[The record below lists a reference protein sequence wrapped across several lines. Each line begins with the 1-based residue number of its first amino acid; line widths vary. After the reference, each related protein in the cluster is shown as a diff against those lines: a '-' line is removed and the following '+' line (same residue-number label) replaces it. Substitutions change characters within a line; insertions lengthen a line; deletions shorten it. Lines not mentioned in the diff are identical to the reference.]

1 VRSTSSFLFGGV
13 LLATLTG
20 CGEQEVK
27 QVAPTPPDPLA
38 DVPED
43 VVPELDE
50 GHWAF
55 DQRAIPLD
63 TEDFAVLQTSEGAAG
78 VSIEVLRSGFKFLV
92 LNLPYLDYLRGGAG
106 TNECVDVEDAAD
118 ALPLGNAQAFLDRLE
133 SQEALTFDAIIVN
146 VDLMNPQ
153 RVDLASPKVPALYHV
168 CGNEPFFGDPGHRA
182 SILQAFTELAS
193 LPKLAYVTVGTELNK
208 YTFYQTPEPDRRLV
222 PEDYVNLA
230 TLYREIYAA
239 VKGVAPA
246 VKVGPGFSWDFM
258 MNVSVPS
265 VAAEFGITDPLSL
278 AAFYRTWQR
287 TIYPF
292 LVAEGTPNAFPDALA
307 ADFVGLTILPD
318 TEADPFLGD
327 PAPTSEEA
335 VAEVEGYYRHVARM
349 GALELGGAGPLPV
362 AFTQIDW
369 PVKSSGFRNQKAPF
383 LETFKRS
390 VSHADVAFAAWRRMS
405 DVLTELDGQTPPCD
419 RLMEGYGQT
428 KEFCNGGLT
437 NDTGS
442 NRDAFE
448 IFLTDP

>member
-1 VRSTSSFLFGGV
+1 MRSRAAFLLNGAFVAGLG
-13 LLATLTG
+13 A

-43 VVPELDE
+43 AVPELDD
-50 GHWAF
+50 GHWGF
-55 DQRAIPLD
+55 EQRAIPLD
-63 TEDFAVLQTSEGAAG
+63 TEDFAVLQADEGAAG
-78 VSIEVLRSGFKFLV
+78 VSVEVLRGGFKSLV

-106 TNECVDVEDAAD
+106 TNDCVDAEDAED
-118 ALPLGNAQAFLDRLE
+118 AFPLASARAFIDRLE
-133 SQEALTFDAIIVN
+133 SQEGLTFDAIIVN

-153 RVDLASPKVPALYHV
+153 RADLASPRVPAIYHI
-168 CGNEPFFGDPGHRA
+168 CGQDPFFGDPEHRA

-193 LPKLAYVTVGTELNK
+193 LPNLAYVTVGTELNK

-239 VKGVAPA
+239 VKAVSPE

-258 MNVSVPS
+258 MSVSVPS
-265 VAAEFGITDPLSL
+265 IASEFGISDPRSI

-292 LVAEGTPNAFPDALA
+292 LVSAGTPNQFPNGLS
-307 ADFVGLTILPD
+307 ADFVGLTMLPD
-318 TEADPFLGD
+318 TEADPFQGD
-327 PAPTSEEA
+327 PAPTGDEA
-335 VAEVEGYYRHVARM
+335 IADVEAYYRFVPRM

-369 PVKSSGFRNQKAPF
+369 PVKSGSFRNQKAPF

-405 DVLTELDGQTPPCD
+405 DVLTDLDGQTPPCD
-419 RLMEGYGQT
+419 RLIEGYGQT
-428 KEFCNGGLT
+428 KEFCNSGLT

-442 NRDAFE
+442 NRDALQ